1 VYQVKVLHGL
11 INHNIYLVGEKISE
25 ENPVSKILVP
35 VDGSEYSIKAVE
47 HALCLAK
54 VVKGINKITLL
65 RVINLSLYLEKVKE
79 GINPEEEAKEILNKA
94 EKRFLNEGVN
104 EKLIETK
111 TSIGFPK
118 EEIVKEIKDGN
129 YDLVI
134 MGRKGRSALKDL
146 VLGGVSSV
154 VINKCFEPTIAI
166 INF

>member
-1 VYQVKVLHGL
+1 
-11 INHNIYLVGEKISE
+11 VGEKISE